1 MEQAAEQRLLLRWA
15 RWRYRAG
22 LLIRIV
28 TLGVGAL
35 FVATLVYMLVMLL
48 VSLPDLIHDYF
59 ALQRGELG
67 IIDAAFA
74 SLGLQ
79 LAFWLP
85 VSLYLAMYVLPFVL
99 TLPVSAPIIG
109 LWRAPP
115 RFLFLRPFN
124 RGRLSRPLARI
135 ARRDV
140 SPFGHIYT
148 LSDADIK
155 VPWYVR
161 IPLLF
166 GQLALFSFRVRKMRS
181 AAQVKALGRAA
192 ERTWLRNINWCM
204 ALGKIFPVA
213 STDACWRQSV
223 ECLLGRSTAVIVDVS
238 DLRENV
244 MWEINRAK
252 AQVTERQM
260 LFLLSSDTD
269 PTARQKVI
277 ECLGQAAVSDRL
289 FEYQAQG
296 LVEADAFQ
304 TALAEIISGGSD
316 VAKPPG
322 PDSIAAT
329 VLFVVGLLPVLGLAF
344 PAFGESCGLPRW
356 SPWEHSAHWPGLA
369 NVINPGALITVAY
382 GILCWLL
389 LLVASR
395 HTATMRFLTVIQT
408 LILLAAPIG
417 MLDW

>member
-1 MEQAAEQRLLLRWA
+1 LAYL
-15 RWRYRAG
+15 
-22 LLIRIV
+22 
-28 TLGVGAL
+28 
-35 FVATLVYMLVMLL
+35 LVMVL
-48 VSLPDLIHDYF
+48 VSLPDLIDDYF

-74 SLGLQ
+74 SLGLEF
-79 LAFWLP
+79 AFWLP
-85 VSLYLAMYVLPFVL
+85 VSLYLALYVLPFVL

-109 LWRAPP
+109 LWAAPP

-124 RGRLSRPLARI
+124 RGRLSRPLSRI

-181 AAQVKALGRAA
+181 AAQVTALGHAT

-204 ALGKIFPVA
+204 SLGKIFPVA

-238 DLRENV
+238 NLGENV

-252 AQVTERQM
+252 AQVTERKM
-260 LFLLSSDTD
+260 LYLLASDTGD
-269 PTARQKVI
+269 TARQRII
-277 ECLGQAAVSDRL
+277 ECLGEVAVSDRL
-289 FEYQAQG
+289 FEYEAQG
-296 LVEADAFQ
+296 LVEPDAFQ
-304 TALAEIISGGSD
+304 AALTEIISRRSD
-316 VAKPPG
+316 VTKPPG
-322 PDSIAAT
+322 PASIAAT
-329 VLFVVGLLPVLGLAF
+329 VLFVVCLLPVLGLAF
-344 PAFGESCGLPRW
+344 PGFGESYGFPRW

-369 NVINPGALITVAY
+369 NVINPGALFTVAC
-382 GILCWLL
+382 GIVCWLFL
-389 LLVASR
+389 LAASR
-395 HTATMRFLTVIQT
+395 RTPTLRFLLVIQT
-408 LILLAAPIG
+408 LVLFAAPVG